1 MIHYLNNESVILSF
15 VAPYKESIHVVGEF
29 NQWQISEQYSMQK
42 HSDGETFSLT
52 ITGLEAQKEYAYQFL
67 IDEKIAVSDPYCEK
81 ILDPKFDS
89 QISKSTYPNLKKY
102 PYENPFRGTV
112 GILQISQEKY
122 EWQENNFICP
132 PKTDLVIYELLIRD
146 FTESRK
152 YRDIANF
159 IPYFKQLGINAIEL
173 MPVQEFTGNDSWGY
187 NPTFYFA
194 ADKAY
199 GTKNDL
205 KYLIDK
211 CHENSIAVIL
221 DVVFNH
227 ADNKF
232 AYYKAYPDYSKKH
245 YVNPFFNQKATHPY
259 SVFFDFNHESKYTQ
273 NFFDDVCKF
282 WLDEYKID
290 GFRFDL
296 SKGFT
301 QVETNLD
308 VTKWSSYDASRVR
321 LLKRFYDKIRSY
333 NKDCYLIL
341 EHLAANDEETT
352 LANYGFMLW
361 GGLNHQFKNLLKGT
375 VADISWLNYQ
385 NRGWKEANLVTYMES
400 HDEERLIF
408 DANKHLKNTQLA
420 LQRAKAAV
428 VLFFAYKGPKLLWQ
442 FGEFGYDINID
453 FNGRTGI
460 KPTKWEYLKEENRQA
475 LFEVYRQMIHLKTSN
490 VALKEGIFSENS
502 EGLVKKIA
510 INHASMNIRII
521 ANFSLKTINVVSN
534 LEVGQWFD
542 FYGENRIDILKNN
555 AKTTLNAGEFYLFT
569 SKKLNKYL

>member
-301 QVETNLD
+301 QLETNLD

-341 EHLAANDEETT
+341 EHLAANDKETT
-352 LANYGFMLW
+352 LSNYGFMLW

-453 FNGRTGI
+453 FNGRTGV